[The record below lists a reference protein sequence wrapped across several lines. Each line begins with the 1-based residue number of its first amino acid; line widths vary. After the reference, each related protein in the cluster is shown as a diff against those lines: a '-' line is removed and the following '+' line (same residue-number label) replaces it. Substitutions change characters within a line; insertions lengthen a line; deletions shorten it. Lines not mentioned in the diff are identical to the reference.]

1 MVIILI
7 DELIK
12 YQALDL
18 NKLILRIY
26 AKLDLLPDEAVML
39 LHLLS
44 FYQQNREKTFPLSY
58 NALRN
63 KTGMDKKENGLL
75 IQSLMDK
82 RFIDLKLEKI
92 KEKEQECV
100 DVTNALN
107 RIEEFLNNE
116 KEEENNRLLK
126 QSNSE
131 VNELFEINLGR
142 TLSPFE
148 LDLLQQNS
156 KFYKKCDYERAIFE
170 ISKDKDVT
178 IKECIEYLKREKMK
192 EKGVDKENGKA
203 ILDFFESINKK
214 S

>member
-12 YQALDL
+12 YQVLDL

-26 AKLDLLPDEAVML
+26 PKLELDPQEAVML

-82 RFIDLKLEKI
+82 RFIDLRLEQI

-100 DVTNALN
+100 DITNALN
-107 RIEEFLNNE
+107 RIEEFLEHE
-116 KEEENNRLLK
+116 KEEEKNRILK
-126 QSNSE
+126 QTNSE

-142 TLSPFE
+142 TLSPYE
-148 LDLLQQNS
+148 LDLLQQNN

-178 IKECIEYLKREKMK
+178 IKECLEYLKREKMK
-192 EKGVDKENGKA
+192 EKGVDKENEKA
-203 ILDFFESINKK
+203 ILDFFESINRRA
-214 S
+214 

>member
-12 YQALDL
+12 YQVLDL

-26 AKLDLLPDEAVML
+26 PKLDLNPDEAVML

-75 IQSLMDK
+75 IQNLMDK

-100 DVTNALN
+100 DITNAIN
-107 RIEEFLNNE
+107 RIEEFLEKE
-116 KEEENNRLLK
+116 KEEDNNRLIK

-131 VNELFEINLGR
+131 VTELFEINLGR

-148 LDLLQQNS
+148 LDLIQQNS

-170 ISKDKDVT
+170 ISKDKEVT
-178 IKECIEYLKREKMK
+178 IKDCIEYLKKEKMK
-192 EKGVDKENGKA
+192 ENGDNDDNKQA
-203 ILDFFESINKK
+203 ILDFFESINRRP
-214 S
+214 